1 MHFSRLLYKLEEK
14 VAVNSI
20 FPCSYRTC
28 TMQKGCLNRCLVW
41 EGAPEDEEAIL
52 QVIKK
57 LFQVPPGESIS
68 PTPDSIMKRRLQ
80 GGKEN
85 TQNCIS
91 PTPDSIMKRR
101 LQGGKENTQ
110 NCSFRMTPISLGPS
124 SNSDINTESLLN
136 KQLHSNQDAI
146 YTKQAASLY

>member
-1 MHFSRLLYKLEEK
+1 MHHAERVSKQIFGVGGSR
-14 VAVNSI
+14 
-20 FPCSYRTC
+20 
-28 TMQKGCLNRCLVW
+28 
-41 EGAPEDEEAIL
+41 EDEEAIL

-85 TQNCIS
+85 TQNC
-91 PTPDSIMKRR
+91 
-101 LQGGKENTQ
+101 
-110 NCSFRMTPISLGPS
+110 SFRMTPISLGPI

-136 KQLHSNQDAI
+136 KQLYSNQDAI
-146 YTKQAASLY
+146 YTEQAASLY